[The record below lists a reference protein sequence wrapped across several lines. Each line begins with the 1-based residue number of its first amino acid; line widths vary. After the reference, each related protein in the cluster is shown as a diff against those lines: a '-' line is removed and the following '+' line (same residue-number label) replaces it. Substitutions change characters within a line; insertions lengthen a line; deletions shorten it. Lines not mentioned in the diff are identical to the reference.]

1 MSKSEHMV
9 SQTASSFENCMYLK
23 QKYKNTRNNY
33 SHIFIVLDALKSL
46 LCFPLGIDANDT
58 LNYRIKYSLRKCC
71 KKVITNKQDY
81 LSTRVLILTFRE
93 TAINYQPELK
103 TQLVLLD
110 ISTTHNLESSWSL
123 CFKFCQMIYLLKTF
137 IMI

>member
-9 SQTASSFENCMYLK
+9 RSTASFFENCMYLK
-23 QKYKNTRNNY
+23 QKYKNPRNNY

-46 LCFPLGIDANDT
+46 LCFPLGINVNEP
-58 LNYRIKYSLRKCC
+58 LNYRMKYSLRKCC

-81 LSTRVLILTFRE
+81 LSTCVLILTFHE

-123 CFKFCQMIYLLKTF
+123 RFKFCQMIYLLKTF

>member
-9 SQTASSFENCMYLK
+9 RSTASFFENCMYLK
-23 QKYKNTRNNY
+23 QKYKNPRNNY

-46 LCFPLGIDANDT
+46 LCFPLGINVNEP
-58 LNYRIKYSLRKCC
+58 LNYRMKYSLRKCC

-81 LSTRVLILTFRE
+81 LSTHVLILTFHE
-93 TAINYQPELK
+93 IAELK
-103 TQLVLLD
+103 NQLVLLD
-110 ISTTHNLESSWSL
+110 ISTTHNLESPWSL
-123 CFKFCQMIYLLKTF
+123 RFKFYQMIYLFKKF